1 MPAERVAL
9 YLQDA
14 HSLQDGIKY
23 AQYAEGKGFEA
34 VWQAESRLV
43 RDAIVPMAA
52 FAATTSRIKIGSGVI
67 NNWTRNIGLLAATF
81 LTLDD
86 LAPNRIICGIGAWWD
101 PLARNVGVE
110 RRKPMLAMRET
121 VDVMRR
127 LLRMENVTFHGEFHH
142 VTGIELDV
150 VHGRR
155 EPRNVPI
162 YIGATGDQMMELTGE
177 IADGAVLNYCVPPE
191 YNDKAMELLD
201 KGAKKAGRR
210 VEDLDRP
217 QLVVCAVD
225 QDRHKAIEAAKV
237 LLTQY
242 LAQQPH
248 IAKASG
254 VSEDIV
260 KKVQSILGWPATK
273 EQVHQA
279 MQYVPDEFVL
289 KISAT
294 GTPDEARAKVQEYIK
309 RGCTCPILYPMADPY
324 LMMDTFG
331 QGKVDR

>member
-1 MPAERVAL
+1 VKRVAL

-23 AQYAEGKGFEA
+23 AQYAEAHGFEA

-52 FAATTSRIKIGSGVI
+52 FAATTTRIKIGSGVI

-101 PLARNVGVE
+101 PLAANVGIE
-110 RRKPMLAMRET
+110 RRKPLTAMRET
-121 VDVMRR
+121 IDVLRR
-127 LLRMENVTFHGEFHH
+127 LLAMENVTFDGEFHK
-142 VTGIELDV
+142 VKGIELDV

-155 EPRNVPI
+155 EPRNVPVF
-162 YIGATGDQMMELTGE
+162 IGATGMKMMEMTGE
-177 IADGAVLNYCVPPE
+177 IADGVVLNYCVPPE
-191 YNDKAMELLD
+191 YNDDAMEQLAA
-201 KGAKKAGRR
+201 GAKRAGRSLD
-210 VEDLDRP
+210 EIDRP
-217 QLVVCAVD
+217 QLIVCSVHN
-225 QDRHKAIEAAKV
+225 DRATAIKGAKR

-254 VSEDIV
+254 VSAEIV
-260 KKVQSILGWPATK
+260 GKVQSILGWPATK
-273 EQVHQA
+273 EQVEEA
-279 MQYVPDEFVL
+279 MQFVPDEFVL

-294 GTPDEARAKVQEYIK
+294 GTPADVRARVQQYVD
-309 RGCTCPILYPMADPY
+309 RGCTCPILYPMGDPY
-324 LMMDTFG
+324 LMMDTFA
-331 QGKVDR
+331 V